1 MSADQTPLSFAWRIA
16 LFYSAI
22 FIVLGVSLP
31 YFPLWLQWQ
40 GLSAFEIG
48 LVTSVPLFIRIA
60 ATPMI
65 GFAADRA
72 QSVRRIVVIA
82 AAVGLLSAC
91 ILMASSGVWMILIF
105 FTLFQIA
112 SHALMPLAEVAAMQ
126 GVRDKGLDYGRMR
139 VWGSVAF
146 IAANIGGG
154 LIVAASGNGSILPL
168 LIGGSLL
175 SLLAGWYLPNERRS
189 VARPVGKMSW
199 RDVKEALG
207 HRGLLLIML
216 AGGIIQA
223 SHAVY
228 YAFSAIHWQAQ
239 GIDGRWFGILWG
251 VGVVAE
257 VVLFAYAGRALA
269 RVGAVTMIGIGAAGG
284 ILRWGLMAIDPS
296 FGVLLGL
303 QLLHGLTFGATHL
316 GTVHAIQER
325 VGADRAASA
334 QALHSALSSGVLMGL
349 TMLLAGSLYG
359 AFQGVSYLG
368 MMVLSVV
375 GLVLTLWVAYRPD
388 FSSPES

>member
-1 MSADQTPLSFAWRIA
+1 M
-16 LFYSAI
+16 
-22 FIVLGVSLP
+22 LGVSLP

-112 SHALMPLAEVAAMQ
+112 SLALMPLAEVAAMQ

>member
-1 MSADQTPLSFAWRIA
+1 
-16 LFYSAI
+16 
-22 FIVLGVSLP
+22 
-31 YFPLWLQWQ
+31 
-40 GLSAFEIG
+40 
-48 LVTSVPLFIRIA
+48 
-60 ATPMI
+60 
-65 GFAADRA
+65 
-72 QSVRRIVVIA
+72 
-82 AAVGLLSAC
+82 
-91 ILMASSGVWMILIF
+91 
-105 FTLFQIA
+105 
-112 SHALMPLAEVAAMQ
+112 
-126 GVRDKGLDYGRMR
+126 
-139 VWGSVAF
+139 
-146 IAANIGGG
+146 
-154 LIVAASGNGSILPL
+154 
-168 LIGGSLL
+168 
-175 SLLAGWYLPNERRS
+175 
-189 VARPVGKMSW
+189 MSW

>member
-1 MSADQTPLSFAWRIA
+1 
-16 LFYSAI
+16 
-22 FIVLGVSLP
+22 
-31 YFPLWLQWQ
+31 
-40 GLSAFEIG
+40 
-48 LVTSVPLFIRIA
+48 
-60 ATPMI
+60 
-65 GFAADRA
+65 
-72 QSVRRIVVIA
+72 
-82 AAVGLLSAC
+82 
-91 ILMASSGVWMILIF
+91 
-105 FTLFQIA
+105 
-112 SHALMPLAEVAAMQ
+112 
-126 GVRDKGLDYGRMR
+126 
-139 VWGSVAF
+139 
-146 IAANIGGG
+146 
-154 LIVAASGNGSILPL
+154 
-168 LIGGSLL
+168 
-175 SLLAGWYLPNERRS
+175 
-189 VARPVGKMSW
+189 
-199 RDVKEALG
+199 
-207 HRGLLLIML
+207 LLLIML
-216 AGGIIQA
+216 AGGIVQA

-284 ILRWGLMAIDPS
+284 ILRWGLMATDPS
-296 FGVLLGL
+296 FAVLLGL

-349 TMLLAGSLYG
+349 TMMLAGSLYG

-375 GLVLTLWVAYRPD
+375 GLALILWVAYRPD
-388 FSSPES
+388 FFRPGR